1 MSAQAQQILSETLKS
16 YQARNLYTEQQVAG
30 MVELLKKGELSI
42 KSQLVKYSEIS
53 DLTPGQ
59 KVFQSRLKGLQS
71 DLTKTLSQ
79 VKKDQTL
86 LITTATKSS
95 FQSGVQNGISELK
108 NAKFPRWDILSSTD
122 EQLLAKQV
130 MSLIDRNA
138 LDFMVR
144 FNVQLVG
151 NVHKELLNGIKQG
164 ITLGIIKGDSIATIS
179 KGLGSIITDPA
190 SFRRAGKTVFKTAQQ
205 RLELITRTETLR
217 AHNQGRLKF
226 FDTIN
231 VRRVKWMAV
240 GDERMCPVCGGLDG
254 KEFNIDNM
262 PPIPAHPA
270 CRCTTVAARARVC
283 KDTLKAYSD
292 LKIETILTIPLTAVA
307 DKNVDCILVPEQ
319 IEELAKHAK
328 QEKSHLNKI
337 IQDGKYSLLNG
348 KTLQKLAQ
356 QRGIAVTRS
365 KLDMIKLLDPLE
377 PGWDLNAMK
386 TKSLKVLMK
395 KHHISVLRSKDD
407 LVKLLKEWDKIHQI
421 QIPDYGKWSILKL
434 RDEAKANGISVM
446 RTKDDLIKMLDSI
459 EPGVPHSHL
468 KGNALQLKLKEYN
481 IGKVRTKDEL
491 IGLLTGKAKQGQ
503 AISKADDLI
512 KKQLADQIKKAK
524 KELDE
529 IIDILKPHEIIANPT
544 QLDDFMKSYIK
555 GYEILAKNN
564 KNLLP
569 EDMGAYIA
577 KLDSAFNHWDAHI
590 QSLTSAKLKKIVK
603 QAGLEKWQWMN
614 KDEMIIMLTAKDT
627 ASKEAAMESVLIK
640 WEKWSL
646 KHGGKGIKSKPKI
659 TKVDIPK
666 VEVPKVDVGKPIGW
680 NKVDSDWVVYE
691 KTDPFKFQGRADID
705 GAHTKYFFTDKQ
717 GDKWLFKPVSETFR
731 AHGDEVAY
739 RIGRLIDDQAVDV
752 RFVQLNVPGRGNMK
766 GSIQKWKTGLKD
778 EFDFRNTNVSKLTK
792 DELEQL
798 QREHVIDWLIGN
810 HDSHGKQFIR
820 HSDGQVYGID
830 KGQLYKFMGKDKL
843 DIDYWPN
850 ERWGEKEPIYN
861 TIFRSFQ
868 NKELNVDLN
877 ASLHY
882 IKQVEQITDDAFL
895 DILKPYA
902 EGRFGKNSANLKA
915 FYQQALHR
923 KNHIREDFEEFYSR
937 VLSKRNGK
945 KTKFKFEEVKTGKVK
960 LTKEAEEIVD
970 DAVEAGWQG
979 KALPLDGDDIE
990 DLNGLVY
997 VEKIKGTNKTQVNLR
1012 MKVRPES
1019 EKKLLSLLDDSLD
1032 TITDIKGQPLKEDSF
1047 YNDILAGVK
1056 TLNHHIKDGDFAYND
1071 KTLKI
1076 IRRYQRELR
1085 TLKKSSDP
1093 EISQMAQHYLK
1104 AVNKVLKGVKENKK
1118 YTGRFTQY
1126 LRKTDVPKPKKKQTL
1141 PFRKQKVLYEHKQN
1155 KKGDIIIE
1163 KTKDDDLR
1171 KVMRRDTAK
1180 DGLEYRIDLGDG
1192 VEAVYKPWHDRNYY
1206 AHQGELELK
1215 ITGSPNSKTIESL
1228 IDKLNKLGLDG
1239 RLASKTDQELM
1250 YLHKQAYLIKE
1261 DMEPG
1266 YKHLM
1271 NKLNNSSATKEERI
1285 KAMKTYWASKL
1296 GVNDISKLP
1305 DYNPYGEYSLS
1316 SNPARKK
1323 VFNKTAGYKNTF
1335 RFDVSAKELD
1345 QELDGLG
1352 LYHKV
1357 TRGRDMSNTI
1367 DAVLANNGA
1376 FVSTVEKI
1384 RMGVPVGGMSPLD
1397 DMGSGGASYFFTRI
1411 RQLPST
1417 REAGEVGIYFK
1428 KKMIRRLDAI
1438 TYDADKYG
1446 RVTGSSVRDNRYHN
1460 LNMFKT
1466 IARSGRS
1473 DETIFKNSVTL
1484 LDNVD
1489 YINVYGRDNKNKLV
1503 AVFNKHGIKKL
1514 PDGRRIEDVIL
1525 VMGKR

>member
-1 MSAQAQQILSETLKS
+1 M
-16 YQARNLYTEQQVAG
+16 
-30 MVELLKKGELSI
+30 
-42 KSQLVKYSEIS
+42 
-53 DLTPGQ
+53 
-59 KVFQSRLKGLQS
+59 
-71 DLTKTLSQ
+71 
-79 VKKDQTL
+79 
-86 LITTATKSS
+86 
-95 FQSGVQNGISELK
+95 
-108 NAKFPRWDILSSTD
+108 
-122 EQLLAKQV
+122 
-130 MSLIDRNA
+130 
-138 LDFMVR
+138 
-144 FNVQLVG
+144 
-151 NVHKELLNGIKQG
+151 
-164 ITLGIIKGDSIATIS
+164 
-179 KGLGSIITDPA
+179 
-190 SFRRAGKTVFKTAQQ
+190 
-205 RLELITRTETLR
+205 
-217 AHNQGRLKF
+217 
-226 FDTIN
+226 
-231 VRRVKWMAV
+231 RVKWIAV
-240 GDERMCPVCGGLDG
+240 GDERMCPICGGLDG

-283 KDTLKAYSD
+283 TNTLKAYSD
-292 LKIETILTIPLTAVA
+292 LNIESFLAIPLTAVA

-319 IEELAKHAK
+319 IEELAKHAS
-328 QEKSHLNKI
+328 QEKSQINKI
-337 IQDGKYSLLNG
+337 IQGGKYQLLNG

-365 KLDMIKLLDPLE
+365 KTDFIKLLSPLE
-377 PGWDLNAMK
+377 SHLDLDTMT

-407 LVKLLKEWDKIHQI
+407 LVKLLKEWDKAHQI
-421 QIPDYGKWSILKL
+421 QIPDFQKWSILKL

-459 EPGVPHSHL
+459 EPGASHSHL
-468 KGNALQLKLKEYN
+468 KGNALAKKLKEYN
-481 IGKVRTKDEL
+481 IGKVRTKEEL
-491 IGLLTGKAKQGQ
+491 IGLLSGKIKQGQ
-503 AISKADDLI
+503 AISMAGDLI

-529 IIDILKPHEIIANPT
+529 IIDILKPHEIIADPA
-544 QLDDFMKSYIK
+544 QLDDFLKSYIK

-569 EDMGAYIA
+569 DDMAGYIA
-577 KLDSAFNHWDAHI
+577 KLDSRFDTWNNYI
-590 QSLTSAKLKKIVK
+590 QSLKSVQLKKIVK

-614 KDEMIIMLTAKDT
+614 KDEMVIMLTAKDT

-640 WEKWSL
+640 WEKWKTNL
-646 KHGGKGIKSKPKI
+646 KGGSTSSPAVKPKI
-659 TKVDIPK
+659 SKI
-666 VEVPKVDVGKPIGW
+666 EVPKVDVGKPIGW
-680 NKVDSDWVVYE
+680 NKMDSDWMAYE

-705 GAHTKYFFTDKQ
+705 GAHTKYFFTDEN

-739 RIGRLIDDQAVDV
+739 RIGRLIDDRAVDV
-752 RFVQLNVPGRGNMK
+752 RFVSLNVPGRGKMN
-766 GSIQKWKTGLKD
+766 GSIQKWKTGLKQ

-861 TIFRSFQ
+861 TVFRSFQ
-868 NKELNVDLN
+868 NKEMNVDLN

-895 DILKPYA
+895 EILKPYA
-902 EGRFGKNSANLKA
+902 EGRFGKNSANIKA
-915 FYQQALHR
+915 FYEQVLHR
-923 KNHIREDFEEFYSR
+923 KNHIRDDFEEFYSR

-945 KTKFKFEEVKTGKVK
+945 KTKFKFETPKRSKTTK

-990 DLNGLVY
+990 DLNGLIY
-997 VEKIKGTNKTQVNLR
+997 VEKIKGSSKHQVNLR
-1012 MKVRPES
+1012 MKVRPDS
-1019 EKKLLSLLDDSLD
+1019 EKKIMAMLDEKELLQDL
-1032 TITDIKGQPLKEDSF
+1032 KNQPLLEDEF
-1047 YNDILAGVK
+1047 YNDVLRGVK
-1056 TLNHHIKDGDFAYND
+1056 TLNHHVKDGNFAYNNEILDVLIEHQD
-1071 KTLKI
+1071 KLKI
-1076 IRRYQRELR
+1076 VM
-1085 TLKKSSDP
+1085 SSQDQEVIKMAKFYAK
-1093 EISQMAQHYLK
+1093 EIDK
-1104 AVNKVLKGVKENKK
+1104 IFDGVRKNKK
-1118 YTGRFTQY
+1118 YTGTFKQY
-1126 LRKTDVPKPKKKQTL
+1126 LRKVDKKDFKKREKLPFKKQQVTY
-1141 PFRKQKVLYEHKQN
+1141 VHKQN
-1155 KKGDIIIE
+1155 KKGEIIID
-1163 KTKDDDLR
+1163 KTKDDDLKKVLR
-1171 KVMRRDTAK
+1171 KDHAK

-1192 VEAVYKPWHDRNYY
+1192 VEALYKPWNDSNYY

-1266 YKHLM
+1266 YKHLI
-1271 NKLNNSSATKEERI
+1271 NKLNNSSATKEQRI

-1305 DYNPYGEYSLS
+1305 EYNPYGEYSMS
-1316 SNPARKK
+1316 SNLARKK
-1323 VFNKTAGYKNTF
+1323 VFNKTAGYKNSF
-1335 RFDVSAKELD
+1335 RFDISEKKLDSEL
-1345 QELDGLG
+1345 GNLG

-1357 TRGRDMSNTI
+1357 TNGRDMINTI

-1411 RQLPST
+1411 RRLPGRSKFSG
-1417 REAGEVGIYFK
+1417 EAYEGSVGLYFK
-1428 KKMIRRLDAI
+1428 KNMIRRLDAI
-1438 TYDADKYG
+1438 TYDSDMYG
-1446 RVTGSSVRDNRYHN
+1446 KVTGSTVQDYRYHN
-1460 LNMFKT
+1460 TNMYKT
-1466 IARSGRS
+1466 IGQSGRS

-1484 LDNVD
+1484 LDNIE
-1489 YINVYGRDNKNKLV
+1489 YINVYGRSNKDKLV

-1514 PDGRRIEDVIL
+1514 PDGRKIEDVIL
-1525 VMGKR
+1525 VMGKK